1 MTHADL
7 TDLTIYEALTNDL
20 RSFNEKICVVEINIK
35 VVNEGDNIDVKTRKI
50 QSNFNIIQLK
60 YGELT
65 RSTNTFGMIIPVS
78 VIICPIFIFWFQ
90 FFI

>member
-7 TDLTIYEALTNDL
+7 TDLSIYEHLTNDL

-35 VVNEGDNIDVKTRKI
+35 VVNEGDNVDVKTRKI
-50 QSNFNIIQLK
+50 QSNFYIIQLK

-65 RSTNTFGMIIPVS
+65 KSINTFGMITLENVT
-78 VIICPIFIFWFQ
+78 ICPIFIS
-90 FFI
+90 